1 MKKLL
6 ITMGGGDYDHITEKL
21 LASPHGADQVFVFD
35 DKWWWSHP
43 FWDVPGNKWLRE
55 HHYPRGMGWYAW
67 KPIMILDALDKM
79 SPGDVVLYVDGDT
92 YPIADLSPIYNHA
105 AEHGAM
111 FFAASAHNNRQWCTE
126 QCLFVMGQDEPRY
139 RDAQA
144 GVARFM
150 AFRKGGLLPS
160 DTACMPQ
167 NQWFFDL
174 MRPGAMIDDWK
185 ERQFLMEWLT
195 YCVNRYA
202 TTFDSPQ
209 CHKGATGFE
218 AGGGVTGEHSGFT
231 EHRTE
236 QAIMTNLCHKYG
248 YTLHR
253 EACQAGNDFPNQP
266 GDYPQLFVQENQN
279 NQWRAPNN
287 AGSRFR
293 RIP

>member
-1 MKKLL
+1 MKRWL
-6 ITMGGGDYDHITEKL
+6 ITMGGGDYDHITERVI
-21 LASPHGADQVFVFD
+21 ANHPGVDEVYVYD
-35 DKWWWSHP
+35 DRWWWSHP

-79 SPGDVVLYVDGDT
+79 SPGDVVLYLDGDT
-92 YPIADLSPIYNHA
+92 YPIADLSPIYDHA

-150 AFRKGGLLPS
+150 AVRKGGGIPRWIMS
-160 DTACMPQ
+160 DGPWPFGGQ
-167 NQWFFDL
+167 
-174 MRPGAMIDDWK
+174 PGPIDDWK
-185 ERQFLMEWLT
+185 ERQFLYEWLSYAT
-195 YCVNRYA
+195 NRYA
-202 TTFDSPQ
+202 TTFDPPAWISSR
-209 CHKGATGFE
+209 ADSTGP
-218 AGGGVTGEHSGFT
+218 EHSDFNQ
-231 EHRTE
+231 HRTE

-248 YTLHR
+248 YPLHR
-253 EACQAGNDFPNQP
+253 EACQAGNDFPDQP
-266 GDYPQLFVQENQN
+266 GDYPQLFVQVNQE

-287 AGSRFR
+287 SGSKFR